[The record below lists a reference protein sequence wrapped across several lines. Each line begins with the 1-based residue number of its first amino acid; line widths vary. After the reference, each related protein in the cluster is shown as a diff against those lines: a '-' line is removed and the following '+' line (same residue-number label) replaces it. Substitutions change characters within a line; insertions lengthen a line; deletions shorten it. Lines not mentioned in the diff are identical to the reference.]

1 MSKLLT
7 ARLGSEIAQQANVR
21 HNGTGNGMTVSL
33 ISFTLGWLLKCCLH
47 PGTKYWCVVAISVY
61 FAPLRT
67 RFTRMSSKSIQLWH
81 AMYFLERPAP
91 ASSFSSNWKRCNTFC
106 FHSLPGWQNGSW
118 KGREFGLC
126 CAQPIWL
133 VLSLVTREQTG
144 LAMALQVPKLAMQ
157 RTNLSSQARKASWGM
172 RVGSRQSLQHI
183 LWSCIHW
190 YLIRIC
196 NCWEPFV
203 MCVCGCAIGTWPLGF
218 VVTTL
223 GAASFHFVD
232 SLVPSC
238 PNCQA
243 GVATLLCSKLQSPC
257 GKSYEPWEQ
266 RPKLDWFDCIA
277 RIGGSLVPFE
287 IFWAMAWYWL
297 MFSVVGTKASRSW
310 QRNRRDKSS
319 KSLAAQIA
327 HGWAL

>member
-33 ISFTLGWLLKCCLH
+33 VSFTLGWLLKCCLH

-172 RVGSRQSLQHI
+172 RVGSRQSQQHI

-203 MCVCGCAIGTWPLGF
+203 MCVCVWVCYWYLTSGIRCDHAWRGLISFRWLTCAILPQLSGWGCDTPLLETSITVREKLRALRAKTEAWLIWLHSSHRWFIG
-218 VVTTL
+218 
-223 GAASFHFVD
+223 SFWDLLSHG
-232 SLVPSC
+232 LVLTDVFC
-238 PNCQA
+238 
-243 GVATLLCSKLQSPC
+243 
-257 GKSYEPWEQ
+257 
-266 RPKLDWFDCIA
+266 
-277 RIGGSLVPFE
+277 
-287 IFWAMAWYWL
+287 WY
-297 MFSVVGTKASRSW
+297 
-310 QRNRRDKSS
+310 
-319 KSLAAQIA
+319 
-327 HGWAL
+327 